1 MSDAFDQRGITA
13 AFTDAVL
20 GGISGADATF
30 DTTTTLLFAIKGL
43 LYSKAA
49 VTNGGAP
56 TTDAFT
62 GAAFVALPNLYTCV
76 FVWGYNAAGTVKVC
90 QGPKVLT
97 ADVMAGSKALV
108 FPSIPDTMCPFAYHS
123 VSHANATAWTFG
135 TSPWNAAGVTID
147 TVIPVS
153 QLPSQ
158 PLTADTTA

>member
-1 MSDAFDQRGITA
+1 MDAFDQRGITA

-43 LYSKAA
+43 LYSKTA
-49 VTNGGAP
+49 VTNGSAP

-62 GAAFVALPNLYTCV
+62 AAAFKALATGKTCV
-76 FVWGYNAAGTVKVC
+76 FVWGYNAAGTVQVA
-90 QGPKVLT
+90 QGPIVAT
-97 ADVMAGSKALV
+97 ADVTNGKAALE

-135 TSPWNAAGVTID
+135 TSNWNATGVTID

-153 QLPSQ
+153 QLPAQ